1 MRRSRLSLL
10 ATAATACLL
19 LAIAPGFAES
29 LSGQVGSAEESAM
42 EGVLVSAKKDG
53 ATMTVTVASDEKG
66 RYSFPAD
73 RLSPG
78 HYTLRIRAVGF
89 DLEAPKSIDIAA
101 GQNATADLKLKR
113 AGNISGQLTNSE
125 WLLSL
130 PGTEGQ
136 KKFLYGCT
144 SCHTLERIVKS
155 THTKDEFLHETLVKM
170 AGYSSQAFP
179 LKPQRRIKSRDL
191 TRAFSPQ
198 VASFAEYLASVN
210 LSAVSSWDYQLKTL
224 PRPKGKATHMIVTE
238 YDLPR
243 QTIQPHDVVL
253 DNDGTVWFS
262 NFGEN
267 DLGKMDAKTGKVTE
281 YEIPMLRPGF
291 ATGNLDIEFD
301 REGNIWLGLM
311 NQTGAAKFDKKT
323 EKFTFVRVPD
333 AMLNESSQQAMVA
346 AVNWEADGKIWVN
359 NAETVEVARIDV
371 ATGKVEPWIQPYR
384 KLNLPPTEQ
393 HSLYGIYTDKQ
404 NNLFF
409 MDFSNKNIGRID
421 AKTGEIKLFP
431 TPTEHSRPR
440 RGHMDSQER
449 IWFAEWYA
457 DQIGMFDT
465 HTGAFKEWKIPTPY
479 AAPYYAMSDEKDHV
493 WAAGMNDDRVTR
505 LDTKTGETVEYLL
518 PRETNVR
525 RVFVDKNGAFWTG
538 SNHGASIVKLE
549 ALD

>member
-1 MRRSRLSLL
+1 MRKFRLSLL
-10 ATAATACLL
+10 ATAATASMLVF
-19 LAIAPGFAES
+19 AAPGFAEG
-29 LSGQVGSAEESAM
+29 LSGQISSTEEGAM

-53 ATMTVTVASDEKG
+53 ATMTVTVASDDKG

-73 RLSPG
+73 RLTPG
-78 HYTLRIRAVGF
+78 HYTLKIRAVGF
-89 DLEAPKSIDIAA
+89 DLDGPKSVDIPSGQAA
-101 GQNATADLKLKR
+101 SADIKLKR

-130 PGTEGQ
+130 PGTDGQ

-155 THTKDEFLHETLVKM
+155 THTKDEFLSETLVKM

-179 LKPQRRIKSRDL
+179 LKPQRRLVSRDL

-198 VASFAEYLASVN
+198 VASLAEYLASVN
-210 LSAVSSWDYQLKTL
+210 LSEVSQWEYQLKTL
-224 PRPKGKATHMIVTE
+224 PRPTGKATRMIVTE

-253 DNDGTVWFS
+253 DQEGTVWFT

-267 DLGKMDAKTGKVTE
+267 DLGKMDARTGKVTE
-281 YEIPMLRPGF
+281 YEIPMLRPGY

-323 EKFTFVRVPD
+323 GEFTFVRVPES
-333 AMLNESSQQAMVA
+333 MLNPSSQQAMVA

-359 NAETVEVARIDV
+359 DAETVQVARIDV
-371 ATGKVEPWIQPYR
+371 ATGQMEPWIQPY
-384 KLNLPPTEQ
+384 KTLGLAPEG

-409 MDFSNKNIGRID
+409 MDFSNRNIGRID
-421 AKTGEIKLFP
+421 AKTGDIKLFP
-431 TPTEHSRPR
+431 TPTDRSRPR
-440 RGHMDSQER
+440 RGQMDSQDR
-449 IWFAEWYA
+449 LWFAEWFA
-457 DQIGMFDT
+457 DQVGMFDT
-465 HTGAFKEWKIPTPY
+465 KTGTFKEWKVPTPY
-479 AAPYYAMSDEKDHV
+479 AAPYYAMADEKERI

-505 LDTKTGETVEYLL
+505 VDTKTGETIEYLL
-518 PRETNVR
+518 PRETNTR
-525 RVFVDKNGAFWTG
+525 RVFVDKSGAFWTG